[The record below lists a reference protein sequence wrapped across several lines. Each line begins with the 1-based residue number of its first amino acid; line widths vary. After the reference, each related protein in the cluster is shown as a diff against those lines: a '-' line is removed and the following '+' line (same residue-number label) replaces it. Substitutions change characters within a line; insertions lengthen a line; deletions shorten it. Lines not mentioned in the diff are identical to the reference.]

1 MKQVEFDLGSNR
13 FLLLHDEY
21 KPNTPSRIKVYNF
34 KTVLNVDTSK
44 DDKVYDKIQRL
55 ADFEIKIEGETKP
68 FKIATRVLW
77 FVDN

>member
-55 ADFEIKIEGETKP
+55 ADFEIKI
-68 FKIATRVLW
+68 
-77 FVDN
+77 DS